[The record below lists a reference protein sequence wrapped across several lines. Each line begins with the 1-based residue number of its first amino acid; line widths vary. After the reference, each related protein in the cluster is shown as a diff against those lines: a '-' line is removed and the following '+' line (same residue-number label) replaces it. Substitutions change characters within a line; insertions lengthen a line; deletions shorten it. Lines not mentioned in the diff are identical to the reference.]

1 MLIFA
6 LVIQRIQSIYLLI
19 ASGLCFALLVFESY
33 KSTLMTLVV
42 FIAGLMD
49 LINVFLYKD
58 RATQIKM
65 GKLNILIGAVLLFGS
80 AYMFHRMG
88 MDVQSPGF
96 LVPITM
102 ILLSVVMIVMA
113 NQSIKKDDDLV
124 KSADR
129 LR

>member
-1 MLIFA
+1 M
-6 LVIQRIQSIYLLI
+6 IQRIQTVYLLI
-19 ASGLCFALLVFESY
+19 ASGLCFSLLAFESY
-33 KSTLMTLVV
+33 SSTLMTLLVIV
-42 FIAGLMD
+42 AGLMD
-49 LINVFLYKD
+49 LISIFLYKD

-80 AYMFHRMG
+80 AYLFHSMG
-88 MDVQSPGF
+88 MEVQSPGF
-96 LVPITM
+96 VEPIAM
-102 ILLSVVMIVMA
+102 ILLSVIMIVMA